1 MYVPEGLRNGGVTM
15 TQLQRSFLACTL
27 VLIASTVACGLPAGI
42 VVETATSQTT
52 PSATRYVS
60 PTPLPTGTASRTP
73 TWTAIP
79 TFTAAPTA
87 TRTPEHTFT
96 ATPLSPA
103 TATPRPEPPTIL
115 SQAEYQVVET
125 VILTNAGPGIA
136 ENVTLWVALVT
147 SRPPYQEV
155 LDSQALPSVF
165 EVVTDEYGNQYARF
179 EFRDVSPGGSVEA
192 TLTYQVSV
200 SELAHEVSHCHGRM
214 PSLYLLPETYVESD
228 HPLVQALAREVSER
242 HDSPCGR
249 LKALYD
255 YVVDHITYSSYEAGD
270 RGAVWALDH
279 GSGDCTEFAD
289 ALLALSRASGIPAR
303 FLEGVTYREDV
314 RADPSQIKH
323 DWVEA
328 YLPGHGWVPLDP
340 TWGRLPNRRDI
351 YFARMSPDHIIVTVG
366 RNLSTLGGYHYFYYR
381 WVGEQISISHQEEWE
396 VTKW

>member
-1 MYVPEGLRNGGVTM
+1 M
-15 TQLQRSFLACTL
+15 THLHRSLLACAL
-27 VLIASTVACGLPAGI
+27 VLLVGTVACGLP
-42 VVETATSQTT
+42 VETVIETPTHQTT
-52 PSATRYVS
+52 PSATWYIS
-60 PTPLPTGTASRTP
+60 PTPLATGTASPTP

-87 TRTPEHTFT
+87 TWTPEPTHT
-96 ATPLSPA
+96 ATPISPA

-115 SQAEYQVVET
+115 SQAEYEVVER
-125 VILTNAGPGIA
+125 VRLTNAGPGTT
-136 ENVTLWVALVT
+136 ESLTLWVALVT

-155 LDSQALPSVF
+155 LDSQVQPSVF

-179 EFRDVSPGGSVEA
+179 EFEDVSPGGSVET
-192 TLTYQVSV
+192 TLTYQVRV
-200 SELAHEVSHCHGRM
+200 NELVHELSHCHGEM
-214 PSLYLLPETYVESD
+214 PSLYLLSETYVESD
-228 HPLVQALAREVSER
+228 HPFIQALAGEVSGG
-242 HDSPCGR
+242 HDSLCQR

-270 RGAVWALDH
+270 RGAMWALDH

-303 FLEGVTYREDV
+303 FLEGVTHREGD

-328 YLPGHGWVPLDP
+328 YLPGYGWVPLDP
-340 TWGRLPNRRDI
+340 TWGRLPNKRDA
-351 YFARMSPDHIIVTVG
+351 YFAQMSPDHIIVTVG

-381 WVGEQISISHQEEWE
+381 WAGDQISISHQEEWE
-396 VTKW
+396 ITKL